1 MKDFWK
7 VQVELLDFV
16 IKEFMVKFLDT
27 EAPNKEWGIDHDDM
41 DLQTLETLKMQL
53 YFKKLRN
60 AQQWNTLV
68 SHDQEKYT
76 DNWYFLIMVAY

>member
-1 MKDFWK
+1 
-7 VQVELLDFV
+7 
-16 IKEFMVKFLDT
+16 MVKFLDT

-60 AQQWNTLV
+60 AQQ
-68 SHDQEKYT
+68 
-76 DNWYFLIMVAY
+76 